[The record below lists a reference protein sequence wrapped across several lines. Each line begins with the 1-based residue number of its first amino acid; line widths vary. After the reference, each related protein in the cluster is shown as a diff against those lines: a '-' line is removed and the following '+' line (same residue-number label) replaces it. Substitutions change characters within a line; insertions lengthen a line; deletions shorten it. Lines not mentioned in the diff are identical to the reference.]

1 MILNSNSIFTS
12 FFDSLRTKSNA
23 ETILQYYKDGTL
35 TTMSKGD
42 FLKKVV
48 CLNKALTE
56 LGIEASDRVGIVSE
70 NRIEFLIA
78 DMATNCVGIINVPT
92 FPNFTPE
99 QQKYIFN
106 DCDAKIIIVSNKFQL
121 NNILSVRHELEH
133 LKYIITM
140 EDGLEDIPNNIFS
153 MNNLIETIE
162 KNYNYENL
170 KSELIT
176 ASHAVDIDDILTL
189 IYTSGTTGNP
199 KGVMLTN
206 KNILTNVYSIWDTGI
221 MDASDD
227 FLSFLPMCHAY
238 ERTVIYTF
246 LIMGDVV
253 TIAQSIESLSSNL
266 NEVKPRIIT
275 AVPKLLETVK
285 SRIINALNSEKE
297 SKRDLI
303 FRALEL
309 SYKYLEL
316 EKVPLLDKIKLFV
329 YDKLI
334 FAKMR
339 DKLGGKLKHIVSG
352 GSALNPEVQKFFL
365 SIGLKVLQGYGLTEC
380 SPVVS
385 ANTPNNI
392 EIGTVGP
399 PLSNLE
405 VIIDTTGEI
414 LVRGDSV
421 MKGYWHDDMATIR
434 CIDDNKWFHT
444 GDIGEITSTGSLKI
458 TGRIKSLIVT
468 SGGKNISPAP
478 IEDMIRM
485 SEYVEH
491 IVIFGENKDYLT
503 ALVSPNFELLKSIA
517 EVKNIAFE
525 SNYDLVANKEI
536 IDIVM
541 KEINERQ
548 SSIAKFER
556 VRKITLVPNAFTV
569 ETGELTPKLSMK
581 NSVIFKK
588 YESEIE
594 GMYK

>member
-1 MILNSNSIFTS
+1 MNLNSNSIFTS
-12 FFDSLRTKSNA
+12 FFDNLRTKSNA
-23 ETILQYYKDGTL
+23 ETILQYYSGSTL
-35 TTMSKGD
+35 TTMSKGE

-48 CLNKALTE
+48 CLNKAITD
-56 LGIEASDRVGIVSE
+56 LGIAPKDRVGIISE

-78 DMATNCVGIINVPT
+78 DMATHSIGIINVPT

-121 NNILSVRHELEH
+121 NNILAVRHELEH

-140 EDGLEDIPNNIFS
+140 DDGLEDIPNNILS
-153 MNNLIETIE
+153 MSNLIETAE

-176 ASHAVDIDDILTL
+176 ASHTVDIDDILTL

-206 KNILTNVYSIWDTGI
+206 KNVLTNVYSIWDTGI
-221 MDASDD
+221 KNATDE

-246 LIMGDVV
+246 LITGGVV

-285 SRIINALNSEKE
+285 SRILNALNNESE
-297 SKRDLI
+297 SKRDLVL
-303 FRALEL
+303 RAMEL
-309 SYKYLEL
+309 SYKYLDA
-316 EKVPLLDKIKLFV
+316 DKIPLKDKLKLKV

-334 FAKMR
+334 FSKMR
-339 DKLGGKLKHIVSG
+339 ERLGGRLKHIVSG
-352 GSALNPEVQKFFL
+352 GSALNPEVHKFFH
-365 SIGLKVLQGYGLTEC
+365 SIGLKIMQGYGLTEC

-385 ANTPNNI
+385 ANTPNNL

-399 PLSNLE
+399 PVSNVE
-405 VIIDTTGEI
+405 VKIDTTGEI

-421 MKGYWHDDMATIR
+421 MKGYWHDDIATMR
-434 CIDDNKWFHT
+434 CIDDNNWFHT
-444 GDIGEITSTGSLKI
+444 GDIGEFTSTGSLKI
-458 TGRIKSLIVT
+458 TGRIKSIIVT

-485 SEYVEH
+485 SEFVEQ

-517 EVKNIAFE
+517 SEKNIATE
-525 SNYDLVANKEI
+525 SNYDLVKNREI
-536 IDIVM
+536 NNIVM
-541 KEINERQ
+541 KEINEHQ
-548 SSIAKFER
+548 ESLAKYER
-556 VRKITLVPNAFTV
+556 VRKIYIVPNAFSI
-569 ETGELTPKLSMK
+569 ESGELTPKMSMK
-581 NSVIFKK
+581 TSVIFEK
-588 YESEIE
+588 YKSEIE

>member
-1 MILNSNSIFTS
+1 MNLNSNSIFTS
-12 FFDSLRTKSNA
+12 FFDNLRTKSNA
-23 ETILQYYKDGTL
+23 ETILQYYKDSTL
-35 TTMSKGD
+35 TAMSKGE
-42 FLKKVV
+42 FLNKVV
-48 CLNKALTE
+48 CFNKAITD
-56 LGIEASDRVGIVSE
+56 LGISDGDRVGIISE

-78 DMATNCVGIINVPT
+78 DMATNSIGIINVPT

-106 DCDAKIIIVSNKFQL
+106 DCDAKIIIVSNKLQL
-121 NNILSVRHELEH
+121 NNILSVRDELEH
-133 LKYIITM
+133 LKYIIAM
-140 EDGLEDIPNNIFS
+140 DDELEDISNNILS
-153 MNNLIETIE
+153 MSNLIATVE

-176 ASHAVDIDDILTL
+176 ASHLVDIDDILTL

-206 KNILTNVYSIWDTGI
+206 KNVLTNVYSIWDTGI
-221 MDASDD
+221 KNATDK

-246 LIMGDVV
+246 LITGGVV

-285 SRIINALNSEKE
+285 SRIINALKNEKE
-297 SKRDLI
+297 SKRDLV
-303 FRALEL
+303 FRAMDL
-309 SYKYLEL
+309 SYNYVDA
-316 EKVPLLDKIKLFV
+316 EKIPIKDKLKLKI

-334 FAKMR
+334 FSKMR
-339 DKLGGKLKHIVSG
+339 ERLGGRLKHIVSG
-352 GSALNPEVQKFFL
+352 GSALNPEVHKFFH
-365 SIGLKVLQGYGLTEC
+365 SIGLTVVQGYGLTEC

-385 ANTPNNI
+385 ANTPNNL

-399 PLSNLE
+399 PVSNVE
-405 VIIDTTGEI
+405 VKIDTTGEI

-421 MKGYWHDDMATIR
+421 MKGYWHNDIATKG
-434 CIDDNKWFHT
+434 CIDDNNWFHT
-444 GDIGEITSTGSLKI
+444 GDIGEFTSTGSLKI
-458 TGRIKSLIVT
+458 TGRIKSIIVT

-485 SEYVEH
+485 SEYVDQ
-491 IVIFGENKDYLT
+491 IAIFGDNKDYLT

-517 EVKNIAFE
+517 VERKIAFE
-525 SNYDLVANKEI
+525 SNYDLVQNNEI
-536 IDIVM
+536 NSLMM
-541 KEINERQ
+541 KEINEHQ
-548 SSIAKFER
+548 STVAKYER
-556 VRKITLVPNAFTV
+556 VRKIVIVPNPFSV
-569 ETGELTPKLSMK
+569 ETGELTPKMSMK
-581 NSVIFKK
+581 TSVIHKK
-588 YESEIE
+588 YKSEIE

>member
-1 MILNSNSIFTS
+1 MNLNSNSIFTS
-12 FFDSLRTKSNA
+12 FFDSLRTKSNT
-23 ETILQYYKDGTL
+23 ETILQYYKDSTL

-48 CLNKALTE
+48 CFNKAITE
-56 LGIEASDRVGIVSE
+56 LGIESGDRVGIVSE

-78 DMATNCVGIINVPT
+78 DMATNCIGIVNVPT

-106 DCDAKIIIVSNKFQL
+106 DCNAKIIIVSNKFQL
-121 NNILSVRHELEH
+121 NNILSVRHEIEH

-153 MNNLIETIE
+153 MSNLIETIE

-170 KSELIT
+170 KIELIT
-176 ASHAVDIDDILTL
+176 ASHKVDIDDILTL

-199 KGVMLTN
+199 KGVILTN
-206 KNILTNVYSIWDTGI
+206 KNVLTNVYSIWDTGI
-221 MDASDD
+221 LDTSDD

-266 NEVKPRIIT
+266 NEVQPRIIT

-285 SRIINALNSEKE
+285 SKIINALNSEKE
-297 SKRDLI
+297 SKRDLV
-303 FRALEL
+303 FKALEL
-309 SYKYLEL
+309 SYKYLDA
-316 EKVPLLDKIKLFV
+316 EKVPLLDKLKLFV

-339 DKLGGKLKHIVSG
+339 NKLGGRLKYIVSG
-352 GSALNPEVQKFFL
+352 GSALNPEVQKFFH
-365 SIGLKVLQGYGLTEC
+365 SIGLKIMQGYGLTEC

-385 ANTPNNI
+385 VNTPDNL

-399 PLSNLE
+399 PLSNVE
-405 VIIDTTGEI
+405 VMIDSTGEI

-421 MKGYWHDDMATIR
+421 MKGYWHDDMATLR
-434 CIDDNKWFHT
+434 CIDNNNWFHT

-485 SEYVEH
+485 SEFVDH
-491 IVIFGENKDYLT
+491 IVIFGDNKDYLT

-517 EVKNIAFE
+517 QVKNIAFE
-525 SNYDLVANKEI
+525 SHYDLVANKEI

-548 SSIAKFER
+548 SSLAKFER
-556 VRKITLVPNAFTV
+556 VRKITIVPNAFTI
-569 ETGELTPKLSMK
+569 ESGELTPKLSMK
-581 NSVIFKK
+581 NSVIFEK

>member
-309 SYKYLEL
+309 SYKYLEV

>member
-56 LGIEASDRVGIVSE
+56 LGIEASDSVGIVSE

-78 DMATNCVGIINVPT
+78 DMATNCIGIINVPT

-121 NNILSVRHELEH
+121 NNILSVSHELEH

-140 EDGLEDIPNNIFS
+140 DDGLEDIPNNIFS
-153 MNNLIETIE
+153 MSNLIETIE
-162 KNYNYENL
+162 KNYNYESL

-176 ASHAVDIDDILTL
+176 ASHEVDIDDILTL

-199 KGVMLTN
+199 KGVILTN
-206 KNILTNVYSIWDTGI
+206 KNVLTNVYSIWDTGI

-238 ERTVIYTF
+238 ERAVIYTF
-246 LIMGDVV
+246 LITGDIV

-285 SRIINALNSEKE
+285 SRIINALNNESD
-297 SKRDLI
+297 SKRELV
-303 FRALEL
+303 FKALEL
-309 SYKYLEL
+309 SYKYLDV
-316 EKVPLLDKIKLFV
+316 EKIPLFDKLKLFV

-334 FAKMR
+334 FVKMR
-339 DKLGGKLKHIVSG
+339 DKLGGRLKHIVSG

-365 SIGLKVLQGYGLTEC
+365 SIGVKVLQGYGLTEC

-385 ANTPNNI
+385 ANTPSNL

-399 PLSNLE
+399 PVSNVE
-405 VIIDTTGEI
+405 VMIDTTGEI

-421 MKGYWHDDMATIR
+421 MKGYWHDDMATMR

-485 SEYVEH
+485 SEFVEH

-525 SNYDLVANKEI
+525 SHYDLVTNKEI

-548 SSIAKFER
+548 SSLAKFER
-556 VRKITLVPNAFTV
+556 VRKIAIVPNAFTI
-569 ETGELTPKLSMK
+569 ETGELTPKLSLK
-581 NSVIFKK
+581 NSVIFEK
-588 YESEIE
+588 YKSEIE